1 MGMGRRYGR
10 KKSLSGRAIILALA
24 LVLVAVGIYAL
35 ANVFKNNGAGLPVIG
50 KTSGT
55 VSKDT
60 RTCIVIDAGHGDDDP
75 GTSYGDILEK
85 DLNLSIAKKVQVL
98 LEAKN
103 YRVVMTRT
111 NDTLVPLYDRAA
123 IGSREGHIFVSIHQ
137 NSMEN
142 DSTVNGMETWYNEN
156 TNPLSQHLARSVQQE
171 AVAATGAGSLG
182 LKTNTNFVVIRE
194 TKVPS
199 CLFETG
205 YLSNKKDRENVVTDA
220 YQDKVARG
228 IVKGIERFFEE
239 YGEELKK

>member
-1 MGMGRRYGR
+1 MRMDRNYGR
-10 KKSLSGRAIILALA
+10 KNTFSGKGTIAIVLALA
-24 LVLVAVGIYAL
+24 IVAVGIYAL
-35 ANVFKNNGAGLPVIG
+35 VNVLIHNGVPAIANV
-50 KTSGT
+50 SGNA
-55 VSKDT
+55 SKDT
-60 RTCIVIDAGHGDDDP
+60 RTCVVIDAGHGDNDP
-75 GTSYGDILEK
+75 GTSYDDILEK

-111 NDTLVPLYDRAA
+111 NDTFVPLYDRAA

-142 DSTVNGMETWYNEN
+142 DSSVNGMETWYNKN
-156 TNPLSQHLARSVQQE
+156 TNPLSQHLARSIQQE
-171 AVAATGAGSLG
+171 AVANTGAGSLG

-194 TKVPS
+194 TTVPS

-205 YLSNKKDRENVVTDA
+205 YLSNKKDRENVVTDD
-220 YQDKVARG
+220 YQDKVAQG

-239 YGEELKK
+239 HEEALKK